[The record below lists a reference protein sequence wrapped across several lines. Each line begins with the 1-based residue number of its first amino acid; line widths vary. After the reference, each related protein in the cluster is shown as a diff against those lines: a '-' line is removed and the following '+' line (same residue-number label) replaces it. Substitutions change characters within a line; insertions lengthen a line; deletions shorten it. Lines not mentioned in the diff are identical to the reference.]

1 MARYVGPSCRL
12 CRREGGKLFL
22 KGLKCYTQ
30 KCPVE
35 KRSYPP
41 GQHGQGRV
49 KLSDYGVQ
57 LREKQKAKR
66 IYGVLERQFHR
77 YFQIAQKTKGVTG
90 QMLLEQLERRLDN
103 VLFRMGFATSRAE
116 GRHLVRHRAIAVNG
130 RLVDISSY
138 PVKAGDVVQTA
149 KSESGWAVRIKQT
162 LDLTKDRNV
171 PTWIQVDPKAL
182 KGLIVR
188 MPQKDDVGLP
198 IQEQLIVE
206 LYSK

>member
-12 CRREGGKLFL
+12 CRREGVKLFL

-116 GRHLVRHRAIAVNG
+116 GRHLVRHRAVVVNG
-130 RLVDISSY
+130 RLVDIPSY
-138 PVKAGDVVQTA
+138 PVKAGDVVQVA
-149 KSESGWAVRIKQT
+149 KGESGWAVRIKQT
-162 LDLTKDRNV
+162 LDLTKDRIV
-171 PTWIQVDPKAL
+171 PAWIQVDPQAL

>member
-12 CRREGGKLFL
+12 CRREGVKLFL

-77 YFQIAQKTKGVTG
+77 YFRIAHKTKGVTG

-116 GRHLVRHRAIAVNG
+116 GRHLVRHRAVVVNG
-130 RLVDISSY
+130 RLVDIPSY
-138 PVKAGDVVQTA
+138 PVKAGDVVQVA
-149 KSESGWAVRIKQT
+149 KGESGWAVRIKQT
-162 LDLTKDRNV
+162 LDLTKDRIV
-171 PTWIQVDPKAL
+171 PAWIQVDPQAL